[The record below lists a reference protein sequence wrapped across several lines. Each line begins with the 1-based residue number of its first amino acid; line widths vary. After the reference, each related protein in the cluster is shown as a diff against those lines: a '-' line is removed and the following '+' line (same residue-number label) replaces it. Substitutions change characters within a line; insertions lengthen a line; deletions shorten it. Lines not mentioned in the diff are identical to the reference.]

1 MLRLILGRSG
11 TGKSTMIYN
20 RIRNAGAQRRQV
32 LLVPDQNSYEAE
44 RALCTITG
52 NSASLYAEVLTFH
65 RLAAEYKEQT
75 PILLHIKLLDYDEA
89 FAKHVVDSGL
99 PIIPGVMSLD
109 MLRCFT
115 PYLPPERILAFIPQ
129 PEMAKE
135 FYDNGVGIIRLWEQW
150 LGDIT
155 PADVKA
161 MCPNA
166 QVFIMACNLK
176 RGEDQ
181 HIPLETMD
189 GSLESLENTRTAS
202 DNCKVC
208 TLVNF
213 YCFTEFKTVIGI
225 FIKNAVETTV
235 NSDIERTGCIVCCH
249 NCVICFITVSGT
261 DNCKI
266 RNRTCNC
273 KVADSVVS

>member
-1 MLRLILGRSG
+1 MGADMVECDIRRTKDGVLVIYHDPSLERLADYPV
-11 TGKSTMIYN
+11 TVD
-20 RIRNAGAQRRQV
+20 QV
-32 LLVPDQNSYEAE
+32 TLAE
-44 RALCTITG
+44 MQEMHAAKGL
-52 NSASLYAEVLTFH
+52 EVLTFD

-89 FAKHVVDSGL
+89 FAKHVVDYGL

-109 MLRCFT
+109 MLRSFT

-129 PEMAKE
+129 PEMAKD

-161 MCPNA
+161 MCPKA

-189 GSLESLENTRTAS
+189 GSVESLEKCLTFGADGVLLNRIEMA
-202 DNCKVC
+202 
-208 TLVNF
+208 L
-213 YCFTEFKTVIGI
+213 EWR
-225 FIKNAVETTV
+225 KNL
-235 NSDIERTGCIVCCH
+235 
-249 NCVICFITVSGT
+249 
-261 DNCKI
+261 
-266 RNRTCNC
+266 
-273 KVADSVVS
+273 

>member
-1 MLRLILGRSG
+1 MKLIAHRGGSLGKENSFETFLASARMGADMVECDIRRTKDGVLVIYHDPSLERL
-11 TGKSTMIYN
+11 
-20 RIRNAGAQRRQV
+20 AGYPVTVDQV
-32 LLVPDQNSYEAE
+32 TLEEMQEMHAAKGL
-44 RALCTITG
+44 
-52 NSASLYAEVLTFH
+52 EVLTFH

-115 PYLPPERILAFIPQ
+115 SYLPPERILAFIPQ
-129 PEMAKE
+129 PEMAKD

-150 LGDIT
+150 LEDIT

-161 MCPNA
+161 MCPKA

-189 GSLESLENTRTAS
+189 GSRESLEKCLALGADGVLLNRIEMA
-202 DNCKVC
+202 
-208 TLVNF
+208 L
-213 YCFTEFKTVIGI
+213 EWR
-225 FIKNAVETTV
+225 KNL
-235 NSDIERTGCIVCCH
+235 
-249 NCVICFITVSGT
+249 
-261 DNCKI
+261 
-266 RNRTCNC
+266 
-273 KVADSVVS
+273 

>member
-1 MLRLILGRSG
+1 MKLIAHRGGSLGKENSFETFLASARMGADMVECDIRRTKDGVLVIYHDPSLERL
-11 TGKSTMIYN
+11 
-20 RIRNAGAQRRQV
+20 AGYPVTVDQV
-32 LLVPDQNSYEAE
+32 TLEEMQEMHAAKGL
-44 RALCTITG
+44 
-52 NSASLYAEVLTFH
+52 EVLTFH

-89 FAKHVVDSGL
+89 FARHVVDSGL

-129 PEMAKE
+129 PEMAKD

-150 LGDIT
+150 LEDIT

-189 GSLESLENTRTAS
+189 GSRESLEKCLALGADGVLLNRIEMA
-202 DNCKVC
+202 
-208 TLVNF
+208 L
-213 YCFTEFKTVIGI
+213 EWR
-225 FIKNAVETTV
+225 KNL
-235 NSDIERTGCIVCCH
+235 
-249 NCVICFITVSGT
+249 
-261 DNCKI
+261 
-266 RNRTCNC
+266 
-273 KVADSVVS
+273 

>member
-1 MLRLILGRSG
+1 MKLIAHRGGSLGQENSFETFLASARMGADMVECDIRRTKDGVLVIYHDPSLERL
-11 TGKSTMIYN
+11 
-20 RIRNAGAQRRQV
+20 AGYPITVDQV
-32 LLVPDQNSYEAE
+32 TLEEMQEMHAAKGL
-44 RALCTITG
+44 
-52 NSASLYAEVLTFH
+52 EVLTFD
-65 RLAAEYKEQT
+65 RLATEYKEQT

-89 FAKHVVDSGL
+89 FARHVVDSGL

-115 PYLPPERILAFIPQ
+115 SYLPPERILAFIPQ

-150 LGDIT
+150 LEDIT

-161 MCPNA
+161 MCPKA

-189 GSLESLENTRTAS
+189 GSRESLEKCLALGADGVLLNRIEMA
-202 DNCKVC
+202 
-208 TLVNF
+208 L
-213 YCFTEFKTVIGI
+213 EWR
-225 FIKNAVETTV
+225 KNL
-235 NSDIERTGCIVCCH
+235 
-249 NCVICFITVSGT
+249 
-261 DNCKI
+261 
-266 RNRTCNC
+266 
-273 KVADSVVS
+273 

>member
-1 MLRLILGRSG
+1 MKLIAHRGGSLGKENSFETFLASARMGADMVECDIRRTKDGVLVIYHDPSLERL
-11 TGKSTMIYN
+11 
-20 RIRNAGAQRRQV
+20 AGYPVTVDQV
-32 LLVPDQNSYEAE
+32 TLEEMQEMHAAKGL
-44 RALCTITG
+44 
-52 NSASLYAEVLTFH
+52 EVLTFD

-99 PIIPGVMSLD
+99 PIIPGIMSLD

-115 PYLPPERILAFIPQ
+115 SYLPPERILAFIPQ

-150 LGDIT
+150 LEDIT

-161 MCPNA
+161 MCPDA

-189 GSLESLENTRTAS
+189 GSRESLEKCLALGADGVLLNRIEMA
-202 DNCKVC
+202 
-208 TLVNF
+208 L
-213 YCFTEFKTVIGI
+213 EWR
-225 FIKNAVETTV
+225 KNL
-235 NSDIERTGCIVCCH
+235 
-249 NCVICFITVSGT
+249 
-261 DNCKI
+261 
-266 RNRTCNC
+266 
-273 KVADSVVS
+273 

>member
-1 MLRLILGRSG
+1 MKLIAHRGGSLGKENSFETFLASARMGADMVECDIRRTKDGVLVIYHDPSLERL
-11 TGKSTMIYN
+11 
-20 RIRNAGAQRRQV
+20 AGYPVTVDQVTLAQMQEMHAAKG
-32 LLVPDQNSYEAE
+32 L
-44 RALCTITG
+44 
-52 NSASLYAEVLTFH
+52 EVLTFH

-89 FAKHVVDSGL
+89 FARHVVDSGL

-115 PYLPPERILAFIPQ
+115 AYLPPERILAFIPQ
-129 PEMAKE
+129 PEMAKD

-150 LGDIT
+150 LEDIT

-189 GSLESLENTRTAS
+189 GSRESLEKCLALGADGVLLNRIEMA
-202 DNCKVC
+202 
-208 TLVNF
+208 L
-213 YCFTEFKTVIGI
+213 EWR
-225 FIKNAVETTV
+225 KNL
-235 NSDIERTGCIVCCH
+235 
-249 NCVICFITVSGT
+249 
-261 DNCKI
+261 
-266 RNRTCNC
+266 
-273 KVADSVVS
+273 